1 MLNNVV
7 QVCSFWVQNQLI
19 QCQVQSNRRLL
30 LFQERVLKILEKEV
44 WPFDEVPEEK
54 PVTAYDEAKAEF
66 SDRRKD
72 YRFLA
77 SILKEG
83 NEAAD

>member
-1 MLNNVV
+1 M
-7 QVCSFWVQNQLI
+7 
-19 QCQVQSNRRLL
+19 
-30 LFQERVLKILEKEV
+30 LKILEKEL

-54 PVTAYDEAKAEF
+54 PVTAFDEAKAEF
-66 SDRRKD
+66 SDKRKD

-77 SILKEG
+77 SILKQG